1 MIKFHSSFY
10 YLLSETQL
18 SNTTT
23 IKMFGNSL
31 SDGTEMSLPLVSGP
45 VVNSGDVQTDS
56 YGSRSDA
63 SGGKVA
69 SRPKM
74 EVVCVID
81 LHSHQFLSDRKRA
94 FEEVSAAM
102 NNVSLTHIQ
111 VSMFIP
117 TEILTK
123 YLFTGL
129 FLIRIRSQV

>member
-1 MIKFHSSFY
+1 
-10 YLLSETQL
+10 
-18 SNTTT
+18 
-23 IKMFGNSL
+23 MFGNSL

-117 TEILTK
+117 TQGIRMPIVKSNMSLRETKNIILVIK
-123 YLFTGL
+123 
-129 FLIRIRSQV
+129 IV

>member
-1 MIKFHSSFY
+1 MGSF
-10 YLLSETQL
+10 QI
-18 SNTTT
+18 NTN
-23 IKMFGNSL
+23 KMFASL

-117 TEILTK
+117 TQGIRMPIVKSNMALRETK
-123 YLFTGL
+123 NNLL
-129 FLIRIRSQV
+129 AKKIVLV